1 MSNTDMGQAR
11 EVFNKT
17 STDMLLR
24 GIVGS
29 MIFELETYI
38 DTDEI
43 HSGMQ
48 HLG

>member
-1 MSNTDMGQAR
+1 MKVGYFVHVADLD
-11 EVFNKT
+11 ECID
-17 STDMLLR
+17 TDMLLR